1 MQAQMAETVDGTIS
15 DVLLL
20 PLFSSNAALEL
31 IESIDVSSPQ
41 YHTIAI
47 AIPLFK
53 GERISLCLV

>member
-15 DVLLL
+15 DVLL